1 MPQIY
6 KNCKLY
12 LSQFD
17 LSGDVNQ
24 VAIEASSN
32 PVKFTTFADET
43 QVNRLGLKS
52 VSASH
57 AGYWN
62 GGTGLSDEAIYNALS
77 ASSNP
82 MTLTPGAG
90 AEGDV
95 AYAFNSLV
103 SNYAPGGSV
112 GDAFAFTVKCENQGA
127 DGLVRGNILLKGF
140 STSSNAGAS
149 QNLGN
154 VSASQKLYGALH
166 VLVASG
172 TSPSITVRIQSATD
186 QAFTTPV
193 TRLTFNAATGLS
205 SQWAAPV
212 SGAIT
217 APWWRADWTIAG
229 TSPSFTFIVFIGIQ

>member
-32 PVKFTTFADET
+32 PVNFTTFADET
-43 QVNRLGLKS
+43 KVNRLGLKS

-57 AGYWN
+57 AGFWN

-77 ASSNP
+77 AASNP
-82 MTLTPGAG
+82 MTLSTGAG
-90 AEGDV
+90 AAGDV

-112 GDAFAFTVKCENQGA
+112 GDAFAFTVKCENESA
-127 DGLVRGNILLKGF
+127 DGLVRGSMLLNA
-140 STSSNAGAS
+140 TSIITAAGAAL
-149 QNLGN
+149 NLGN
-154 VSASQKLYGALH
+154 ISATQKLYGALH
-166 VLVASG
+166 VIAASG
-172 TSPSITVRIQSATD
+172 TAPTLTVRIQSATD
-186 QAFTTPV
+186 SVFTTPV
-193 TRLTFNAATGLS
+193 TRLTFNAVTGLT
-205 SQWAAPV
+205 SQWAAPIA
-212 SGAIT
+212 GAVT

-229 TSPSFTFIVFIGIQ
+229 TAPSFTFIVFIGIQ